1 MANSRFVFVVRTV
14 LALVWL
20 YNGLWDKIFLGDP
33 NSNFA
38 HALGNAFPQ
47 QAPITTLH
55 VIGWTETLFA
65 VIILS
70 GLFHRFVSWLQLL
83 ILLFI
88 GVMGLLTGAVRNPGG
103 TIVTNL
109 PLIMC
114 ILMVAF
120 YGPGWAAIQF
130 NKRKG

>member
-1 MANSRFVFVVRTV
+1 MANSRFVFVVRAV
-14 LALVWL
+14 LALVWF
-20 YNGLWDKIFLGDP
+20 YNGFWDKILAGDP

-70 GLFHRFVSWLQLL
+70 GLFHRLISWLQLL
-83 ILLFI
+83 ILLCI
-88 GVMGLLTGAVRNPGG
+88 GVMGLLTSAARNPGAM
-103 TIVTNL
+103 IITNL
-109 PLIMC
+109 PLVMC
-114 ILMVAF
+114 MLMVAF

>member
-1 MANSRFVFVVRTV
+1 MANAKFVFVVRAV

-20 YNGLWDKIFLGDP
+20 YNGLWDKILAADP

-38 HALGNAFPQ
+38 KALGNVFPQ
-47 QAPITTLH
+47 QAPITSLH
-55 VIGWTETLFA
+55 VLGWTETLFA

-70 GLFHRFVSWLQLL
+70 GFFHRFISWLQLL

-88 GVMGLLTGAVRNPGG
+88 GLMALLTNAVRNPAS
-103 TIVTNL
+103 TIVNNL

-114 ILMVAF
+114 ILLVAF
-120 YGPGWAAIQF
+120 YGPGWAAIQL

>member
-1 MANSRFVFVVRTV
+1 MANSRFVFVVRFV

-20 YNGLWDKIFLGDP
+20 YNGFVDKILAGDP

-47 QAPITTLH
+47 QAPIATLH

-65 VIILS
+65 VIIFS
-70 GLFHRFVSWLQLL
+70 GLFHRLVSWLQLL

-109 PLIMC
+109 PLVMC
-114 ILMVAF
+114 MLMVAF

-130 NKRKG
+130 NKRK